1 MAGCWI
7 CNFFKRTILYQILI
21 IIAAL
26 KLKNAFRYNKEFV
39 NRIRSFLESIKLPE
53 TLVSYLPK
61 NNEWTHKGFLITL
74 IVLASFSILG
84 INFFKILS
92 GIGCILLAFLYHN
105 PIPKF
110 KELFKN
116 KLSFNIETL
125 EQNLPE
131 LEFILYICIAFAM
144 FGNAFEQ
151 ICKKD
156 KESGKEKDIEE
167 EREEIKNNNE
177 DSRESAKKSGNNKS
191 SQDKKSKG
199 KIKGKPKDKKKKKE

>member
-74 IVLASFSILG
+74 IVLASFSMLG

-144 FGNAFEQ
+144 FGNAFGQNVCE
-151 ICKKD
+151 KDKSNGKD
-156 KESGKEKDIEE
+156 KEKTIEE
-167 EREEIKNNNE
+167 ELREDNFRNESEKNQ
-177 DSRESAKKSGNNKS
+177 KKHGKNKNQ
-191 SQDKKSKG
+191 QDNKKEKG
-199 KIKGKPKDKKKKKE
+199 KKQKGKKKKD

>member
-74 IVLASFSILG
+74 IVLASFSMLG

-144 FGNAFEQ
+144 FGNAFGQNVCE
-151 ICKKD
+151 KDKSNEKD
-156 KESGKEKDIEE
+156 KEKTIEE
-167 EREEIKNNNE
+167 ELREDNFRNESEKNQ
-177 DSRESAKKSGNNKS
+177 KKHGKNKNQ
-191 SQDKKSKG
+191 QDNKKEKG
-199 KIKGKPKDKKKKKE
+199 KKQKGKKKKD

>member
-74 IVLASFSILG
+74 IVLASFSMLG

-144 FGNAFEQ
+144 FGNAFGQNVCE
-151 ICKKD
+151 KDKSNEKD
-156 KESGKEKDIEE
+156 KEKTIEE
-167 EREEIKNNNE
+167 ELREDNFRNESEKNQ
-177 DSRESAKKSGNNKS
+177 KKHGKNKNQ
-191 SQDKKSKG
+191 QDNKKEKG
-199 KIKGKPKDKKKKKE
+199 KNIRRS